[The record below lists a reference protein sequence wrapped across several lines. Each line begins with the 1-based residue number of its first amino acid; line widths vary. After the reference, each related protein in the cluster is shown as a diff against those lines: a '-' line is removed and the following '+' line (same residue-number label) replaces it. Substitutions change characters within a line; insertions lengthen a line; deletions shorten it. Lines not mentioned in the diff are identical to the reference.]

1 MPIPGLGSISAI
13 IHMLAKGPDI
23 VRSKGLLCVLGAL
36 FISVLACLVVVHPV
50 SGDMPLSAISSAHT
64 PGPTFGSKTDF
75 HAKPGYSRRTMRK
88 LSDRA
93 ISPTGIAG
101 LNEN

>member
-1 MPIPGLGSISAI
+1 M
-13 IHMLAKGPDI
+13 
-23 VRSKGLLCVLGAL
+23 VVVGAL

-50 SGDMPLSAISSAHT
+50 SGDMPLSAISSTHT
-64 PGPTFGSKTDF
+64 PGPMFGNKTKL
-75 HAKPGYSRRTMRK
+75 HAKPGYSRRTMGN

-93 ISPTGIAG
+93 IRPTGIAG

>member
-1 MPIPGLGSISAI
+1 
-13 IHMLAKGPDI
+13 
-23 VRSKGLLCVLGAL
+23 
-36 FISVLACLVVVHPV
+36 
-50 SGDMPLSAISSAHT
+50 MPLSAISSAHT
-64 PGPTFGSKTDF
+64 PGPTFGGKTKF

-93 ISPTGIAG
+93 ISPMGIAG